1 MTIDEAIKH
10 FLEVAEQSETRAQ
23 NIDSQLTGKAIREY
37 IADCRDCAAKHRQ
50 LVDWLVELKDLR
62 ANQND
67 ETIFIEQLLKENT
80 QLKEKICNG
89 DLIQIGAIQAELDD
103 AKRLLRLAVDDIYK
117 ARQGKCCSI
126 CNIPKDNLKRCE
138 VDFDSQDCKF
148 IWKYSDNVEWLLNE
162 GKGTSDLQNE
172 RTHNKTFRL

>member
-1 MTIDEAIKH
+1 MMTIDEVIKH
-10 FLEVAEQSETRAQ
+10 FLEVAEQNETRAQ

-67 ETIFIEQLLKENT
+67 ETVFIEQLLKENA

-89 DLIQIGAIQAELDD
+89 DLIQIGAIQTELDD
-103 AKRLLRLAVDDIYK
+103 AKKLL
-117 ARQGKCCSI
+117 
-126 CNIPKDNLKRCE
+126 
-138 VDFDSQDCKF
+138 KF
-148 IWKYSDNVEWLLNE
+148 ALREIGRAHV
-162 GKGTSDLQNE
+162 
-172 RTHNKTFRL
+172 